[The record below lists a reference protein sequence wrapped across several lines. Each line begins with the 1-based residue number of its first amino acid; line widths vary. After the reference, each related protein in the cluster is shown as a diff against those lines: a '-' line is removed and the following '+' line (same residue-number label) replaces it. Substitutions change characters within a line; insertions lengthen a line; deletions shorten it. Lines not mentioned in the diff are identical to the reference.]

1 MYTTYFWL
9 WFANEGRKNQAY
21 WQVAP
26 EQEEPLLSTQQRSE
40 QTAARVQVK
49 DQLERP
55 APPAPPLPTS
65 TRSPSSVSNTLGED
79 EERIEEEEEE
89 ARRARSVRE
98 RPGGPSCSNGCRE
111 LTDGR

>member
-21 WQVAP
+21 WQVVP
-26 EQEEPLLSTQQRSE
+26 EQEPLLSTQQRPE
-40 QTAARVQVK
+40 QIAARVQVK

-55 APPAPPLPTS
+55 APPAPL
-65 TRSPSSVSNTLGED
+65 SPRALGRRRRRANTLGED
-79 EERIEEEEEE
+79 EEKIEEEEEE

-98 RPGGPSCSNGCRE
+98 RPGGPSCSNGGRE
-111 LTDGR
+111 STDGR